1 MLGEFVQ
8 GVIVCQCKVPMWL
21 PLVSKSVVGCG
32 VSVVWVD
39 SNGLLLGVAI
49 GLAWE
54 VG

>member
-8 GVIVCQCKVPMWL
+8 GVIVCQCKAPMWL

-39 SNGLLLGVAI
+39 NNGLGVAI
-49 GLAWE
+49 GLA
-54 VG
+54 